1 MVEQFPCTELI
12 QFHFSS
18 TLSDSSSTRFCAGGN
33 TTSIQTTMTLS
44 SPHEH
49 LLYYYNSSVVVDDD
63 VGSSIIS
70 NGGGIIGGEL
80 LSTNDNTGRGFAIL
94 HRLLAS
100 DDAPTVDYAVLGIAV
115 ITLGL
120 VLLVEAVRHSVS
132 LLWRIE
138 TLIKFVPLWPFECSF

>member
-1 MVEQFPCTELI
+1 
-12 QFHFSS
+12 
-18 TLSDSSSTRFCAGGN
+18 
-33 TTSIQTTMTLS
+33 MTLS

-49 LLYYYNSSVVVDDD
+49 LLYSDTSYVAVDDG
-63 VGSSIIS
+63 V
-70 NGGGIIGGEL
+70 GGEL
-80 LSTNDNTGRGFAIL
+80 LSTNDAGRGFTIL

-100 DDAPTVDYAVLGIAV
+100 DDEPTVDYAVLGIAV

-132 LLWRIE
+132 LMWCIE